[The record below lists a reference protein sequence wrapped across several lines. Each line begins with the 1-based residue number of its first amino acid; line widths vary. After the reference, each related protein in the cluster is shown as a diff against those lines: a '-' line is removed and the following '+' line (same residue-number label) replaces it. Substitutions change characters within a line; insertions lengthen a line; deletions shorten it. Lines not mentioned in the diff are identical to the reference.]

1 MTEIAHWRPDSLAAA
16 GEVEVS
22 IVIPTLNE
30 RVTVG
35 EFVDRCW
42 QGLAKAGVTGQVLL
56 VDSSTDDTPQ
66 IALAHGAE
74 VLRVPQRGLGRAYVD
89 AMPYVRGRLVLMGD
103 ADLTYD
109 FQEIAPFVEAWRRGA
124 EFIMGS
130 RLKGTIQQ
138 GSMPPLHRYFGT
150 PLTTWILNR
159 IYGSRFSDIHCGMR
173 ALTRAA
179 LVRMDIQSQSWEYAS
194 EMVLKAA
201 RLRLRTSEVPIHFHK
216 DREGRVSHH
225 RRLGWFSPWMAG
237 WINLKVMLVYAADK
251 FLVPPGL
258 ALFALGLPV
267 CLALR
272 TGPRELLG
280 IGFQLHWLL
289 LGITCCLTGF
299 GLIQI
304 GVLSRFVQG
313 IEGERPSRILKA
325 ITYNRGIVASLVLGA
340 AGLGQLGRFAIQYV
354 KSSLLLREISYPS
367 LFALFLLT
375 LAFQCFAFT
384 LTLEICRRRFPRK
397 GAGEDT

>member
-1 MTEIAHWRPDSLAAA
+1 
-16 GEVEVS
+16 
-22 IVIPTLNE
+22 
-30 RVTVG
+30 
-35 EFVDRCW
+35 
-42 QGLAKAGVTGQVLL
+42 
-56 VDSSTDDTPQ
+56 
-66 IALAHGAE
+66 
-74 VLRVPQRGLGRAYVD
+74 
-89 AMPYVRGRLVLMGD
+89 
-103 ADLTYD
+103 
-109 FQEIAPFVEAWRRGA
+109 
-124 EFIMGS
+124 
-130 RLKGTIQQ
+130 
-138 GSMPPLHRYFGT
+138 
-150 PLTTWILNR
+150 
-159 IYGSRFSDIHCGMR
+159 
-173 ALTRAA
+173 
-179 LVRMDIQSQSWEYAS
+179 
-194 EMVLKAA
+194 
-201 RLRLRTSEVPIHFHK
+201 
-216 DREGRVSHH
+216 
-225 RRLGWFSPWMAG
+225 MAG

-375 LAFQCFAFT
+375 LAFQCFGFA

-397 GAGEDT
+397 GAGKDT

>member
-1 MTEIAHWRPDSLAAA
+1 MSEIEHLLPASVAAA

-35 EFVDRCW
+35 EFVDGCL

-56 VDSSTDDTPQ
+56 VDSSTDDTPA
-66 IALAHGAE
+66 IALSHGAE
-74 VLRVPQRGLGRAYVD
+74 VLRVPRRGLGRAYID
-89 AMPYVRGRLVLMGD
+89 AIPYVRGRLVLMGD

-109 FQEIAPFVEAWRRGA
+109 FREIVPFVQAWKNGA

-130 RLKGTIQQ
+130 RFKGTIQD
-138 GSMPPLHRYFGT
+138 GSMPLLHRYFGT

-159 IYGSRFSDIHCGMR
+159 IYGGRFSDIHCGMR

-179 LVRMDIQSQSWEYAS
+179 LVRMEIQSQSWEYAS
-194 EMVLKAA
+194 EMVLKAV
-201 RLRLRTSEVPIHFHK
+201 RLGLRTSEVPIHFYK

-225 RRLGWFSPWMAG
+225 KRLGWLSPWMAG

-272 TGPRELLG
+272 GGPRELWG

-289 LGITCCLTGF
+289 LGMTCCLTGF

-304 GVLSRFVQG
+304 GVFSRFV
-313 IEGERPSRILKA
+313 EGLESERPSRVLGA
-325 ITYNRGIVASLVLGA
+325 MTYNRGIVASLVLGA
-340 AGLGQLGRFAIQYV
+340 LGIGQLGRFAIQYV
-354 KSSLLLREISYPS
+354 QSSLLLREVSYPS
-367 LFALFLLT
+367 LFALFLVM
-375 LAFQCFAFT
+375 LAFQCFGFT
-384 LTLEICRRRFPRK
+384 LTLEICRRRFLRK
-397 GAGEDT
+397 GAGEGG